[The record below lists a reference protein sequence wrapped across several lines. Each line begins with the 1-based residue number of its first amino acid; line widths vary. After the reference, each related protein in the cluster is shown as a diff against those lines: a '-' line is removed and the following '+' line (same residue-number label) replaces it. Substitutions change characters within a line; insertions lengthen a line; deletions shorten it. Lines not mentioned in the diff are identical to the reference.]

1 MWLVLA
7 SHNGEPGMTDA
18 AQVLEA
24 GGSALDAVEAGIGP
38 VESNAQDDS
47 VGLGGMP
54 NVLGQ
59 VELDASI
66 MDGRT
71 RAAGAVGALQGH
83 EHPISIAR
91 LVMERSP
98 HVFLVG
104 DGARRFAQ
112 EMEFDAQD
120 LNTIQS
126 RQAWRQGLRQFLSE
140 PEIDH
145 IGAREQLLP
154 LVNDLQE
161 MVRQHGTVNFLALD
175 SHGDIASGVSTS
187 GWPWKYPG
195 RLGDSPVIGAGN
207 YADNCYGAAACCGYG
222 ELAIRAGTAR
232 SVVLYMQMGLSVED
246 ACRKAMQ
253 DLEPLLIAQGGDMSM
268 HAMDRHGLAF
278 GITTIAQAQGYWT
291 VTEHSRMAQECE
303 YVRYPL
309 QRPSRERTSQ
319 DA

>member
-1 MWLVLA
+1 
-7 SHNGEPGMTDA
+7 MTQA
-18 AQVLEA
+18 AKTLET
-24 GGSALDAVEAGIGP
+24 GGSALDAVEAGISP
-38 VESNAQDDS
+38 VESNTLDDS
-47 VGLGGMP
+47 VGLGGLP
-54 NVLGQ
+54 NVLGH

-71 RAAGAVGALQGH
+71 LSAGAVGALQGY

-112 EMEFDAQD
+112 EMGSDARD
-120 LNTIQS
+120 LHTPQS
-126 RQAWRQGLRQFLSE
+126 TQAWRQGLNQFLPE
-140 PEIDH
+140 PEIDR
-145 IGAREQLLP
+145 IGEREQLLP

-175 SHGDIASGVSTS
+175 SRGDIASGVSTS

-207 YADNCYGAAACCGYG
+207 YADNRYGAAACCGYG

-253 DLEPLLIAQGGDMSM
+253 DLEPLLATQGGDMGI
-268 HAMDRHGLAF
+268 HAMDRRGHAF
-278 GITTIAQAQGYWT
+278 GITTIAQAPGYWV
-291 VTEHSRMAQECE
+291 VTNQTRAAQECE
-303 YVRYPL
+303 YAHFALR
-309 QRPSRERTSQ
+309 RP
-319 DA
+319 

>member
-1 MWLVLA
+1 MWLVVA

-18 AQVLEA
+18 AQVLRA

-38 VESNAQDDS
+38 VESNAQDHS

-71 RAAGAVGALQGH
+71 LAAGAVGALQGY
-83 EHPISIAR
+83 EHPISIAL

-112 EMEFDAQD
+112 ETGFSVRD
-120 LNTIQS
+120 LLTAQS
-126 RQAWRQGLRQFLSE
+126 RQHWRRGLQEFLSE
-140 PEIDH
+140 AEAAS
-145 IGAREQLLP
+145 IGDRAQLLP

-161 MVRQHGTVNFLALD
+161 MVRQHGTVNFLAQD
-175 SHGDIASGVSTS
+175 SRGDIASGVSTS

-207 YADNCYGAAACCGYG
+207 YADNRYGAAACCGYG

-253 DLEPLLIAQGGDMSM
+253 DLEPLLAAQGGDMAI
-268 HAMDRHGLAF
+268 HAMDRNGHAF
-278 GITTIAQAQGYWT
+278 AVTTDVAGPGYWVAT
-291 VTEHSRMAQECE
+291 VQSGVPEERE
-303 YVRYPL
+303 YLRFPIRRAEQMPQHL
-309 QRPSRERTSQ
+309 
-319 DA
+319 

>member
-1 MWLVLA
+1 MWLVVA
-7 SHNGEPGMTDA
+7 SHNGQPGMTKA
-18 AQVLEA
+18 AQVLGA
-24 GGSALDAVEAGIGP
+24 GGSALDAVEAGIVP
-38 VESNAQDDS
+38 VESNAQDNS

-71 RAAGAVGALQGH
+71 LAAGAVGALQGY

-91 LVMERSP
+91 LVLERSP

-112 EMEFDAQD
+112 ELGFPVRD
-120 LNTIQS
+120 LLTAKS
-126 RQAWRQGLRQFLSE
+126 RQQWRQGLQGFLSE
-140 PEIDH
+140 AEAAG
-145 IGAREQLLP
+145 IGDREQLLP

-175 SHGDIASGVSTS
+175 SRGDIASGVSTS

-207 YADNCYGAAACCGYG
+207 YADNRYGAAACCGYG
-222 ELAIRAGTAR
+222 ELSIRAGTAR

-253 DLEPLLIAQGGDMSM
+253 DLEPLLAAQGGDMSI
-268 HAMDRHGLAF
+268 HAMDRNGRAF
-278 GITTIAQAQGYWT
+278 AITTDVTGPGYWVAT
-291 VTEHSRMAQECE
+291 DRSRAHEECDIA
-303 YVRYPL
+303 RFPI
-309 QRPSRERTSQ
+309 QRPEQAKPSQ
-319 DA
+319 HS